1 MKRIISIL
9 LITLLI
15 YSCESK
21 SKETK
26 KALNKEKKIELVEQE
41 KIYEVINF
49 VLDSIIK
56 NGDEKTRY
64 VAGETMFIM
73 NQDSTDYFEISK
85 MDSLFSNKDV
95 KFILEQRKN
104 IMDFELDNYFLKDKI
119 VIPRDTI
126 LKFSKNQKGAS
137 QFWEKFWKKYGLKG
151 FYSISKPLFSIDNKT
166 VIITFGIN
174 CGSLCGEWNT
184 VIYKNVK
191 GKWKLIKIL
200 QTTVS

>member
-9 LITLLI
+9 FITLLI

-26 KALNKEKKIELVEQE
+26 KALSKEKKIELVEQE

-56 NGDEKTRY
+56 NGYEKTRY

-95 KFILEQRKN
+95 KFILEQQKN

-119 VIPRDTI
+119 VIPRDTL
-126 LKFSKNQKGAS
+126 LKFSEKQKGAS
-137 QFWEKFWKKYGLKG
+137 QFWEKFWKKYGYKG

-174 CGSLCGEWNT
+174 CGSLCGEWKT
-184 VIYKNVK
+184 VIYKKVNE
-191 GKWKLIKIL
+191 KWKLIKIL